1 MKLASKNIRRGQTG
15 RISRGFTLIE
25 LLVVIAIIGILS
37 AVVLAA
43 LNTARSKGADAAVK
57 SDMTTILTE
66 SAIYY
71 DGAGANTYGTGTG
84 TTATHANCSAAGSL
98 FAADTTIAN
107 AITGINNAGTT
118 YQAVVCANTAT
129 AWAVYTPLQNNTAP
143 STGFCV
149 DSTGNEKADT
159 GINVTNS
166 ADSCI

>member
-1 MKLASKNIRRGQTG
+1 MKLASTKIRRG
-15 RISRGFTLIE
+15 RIGIVSRGFTLIE

-71 DGAGANTYGTGTG
+71 DSNGNSYGTTG
-84 TTATHANCSAAGSL
+84 TTCTATGSL

-107 AITGINNAGTT
+107 AIKGITAAGST
-118 YQAVVCANTAT
+118 YTPICGNSSS
-129 AWAVYTPLQNNTAP
+129 AWAIYAPLQNNSGTN
-143 STGFCV
+143 TGFCV

-159 GINVTNS
+159 AITAGATV
-166 ADSCI
+166 CP